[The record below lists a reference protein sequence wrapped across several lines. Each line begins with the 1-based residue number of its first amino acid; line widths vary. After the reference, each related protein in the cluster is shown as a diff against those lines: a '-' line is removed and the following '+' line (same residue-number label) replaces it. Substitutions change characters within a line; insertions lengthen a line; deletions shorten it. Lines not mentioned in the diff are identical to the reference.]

1 MESLRWSGLCAGKG
15 KERSRSIFTE
25 NKLIENNTYRNNPEK
40 EKPEKQTVKRKICFL
55 FTQF

>member
-1 MESLRWSGLCAGKG
+1 MESLRWNGLCAGKG
-15 KERSRSIFTE
+15 KERSRSI
-25 NKLIENNTYRNNPEK
+25 LRENNTYRNNPEK